1 MPQTSHDTP
10 DQDTIHDPISAAETV
25 LTDTAA
31 ALRAGRIPRARR
43 PLQQIIDAAI
53 EAKNSHRAILALRL
67 LATLE
72 LRRDQCHRAV
82 TAANSALD
90 LARKVGSPEDL
101 EQALNLAALAT
112 GTSGDFVGAA
122 RQTDE
127 WLQLA
132 WARGD
137 RLSVIH
143 ALLRRSVNLWSQDL
157 RSEALESVEEAST
170 VASKLDV
177 EAVSNLVDRVLSG
190 MLLRLECTAAAH
202 RVATAALKRHP
213 VGSKGELYEE
223 RGWMEL
229 RMDDPA
235 AAGRDFRRAR
245 KEYRSDPDRRVATR
259 VSSYAAAADA
269 LKYREIDPA
278 RTEQARGAIQRLKL
292 SAARFTDI
300 GLAAAH
306 AAAEAASVP
315 VPSREPATEV
325 ARRLGALGR
334 STSSLLLLQAC
345 KRELARLS
353 RLDPSTATTPSSPL
367 PPLPPLGLG

>member
-1 MPQTSHDTP
+1 MSQTSHDTP
-10 DQDTIHDPISAAETV
+10 DRDTIHDPISAAETV
-25 LTDTAA
+25 LAETAS
-31 ALRAGRIPRARR
+31 ALSEGRIPRARR

-53 EAKNSHRAILALRL
+53 EANNSPRAILALRL

-90 LARKVGSPEDL
+90 LARKMGSPADL
-101 EQALNLAALAT
+101 EQALNLAAMAT
-112 GTSGDFVGAA
+112 CTSGDFVGAA
-122 RQTDE
+122 RLTGE

-132 WARGD
+132 RARGD
-137 RLSVIH
+137 RLSAIH
-143 ALLRRSVNLWSQDL
+143 ALLRRSVILWNQDL
-157 RSEALESVEEAST
+157 RREALESVEEAST
-170 VASKLDV
+170 VASKLGV
-177 EAVSNLVDRVLSG
+177 EAGSTLVDRVLSG

-229 RMDDPA
+229 RMDDPS

-269 LKYREIDPA
+269 LKYRGIDLA
-278 RTEQARGAIQRLKL
+278 RTEKALGALQRLKL
-292 SAARFTDI
+292 SAERFTDVS
-300 GLAAAH
+300 LAAAH
-306 AAAEAASVP
+306 AAAEAAAARN
-315 VPSREPATEV
+315 PSREPAADV
-325 ARRLGALGR
+325 ARRIGALGR
-334 STSSLLLLQAC
+334 STSSLLLVQAC

-353 RLDPSTATTPSSPL
+353 RLDPSTATTSSSPL